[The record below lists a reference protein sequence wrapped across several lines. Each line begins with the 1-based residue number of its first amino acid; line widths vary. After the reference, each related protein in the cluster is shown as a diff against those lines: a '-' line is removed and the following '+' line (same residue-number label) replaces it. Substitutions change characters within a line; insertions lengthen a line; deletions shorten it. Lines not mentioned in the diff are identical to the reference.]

1 MGWATTQAGRYG
13 GVLSDAL
20 LQVQVASQA
29 LAGTTAGTAQHYV
42 ALARYNAASAW
53 LTEAYLTRERLELE
67 RLARD
72 DGGA

>member
-13 GVLSDAL
+13 DVLSDAL

-29 LAGTTAGTAQHYV
+29 LASATAGTAAYWV
-42 ALARYNAASAW
+42 AKARYEAASAW
-53 LTEAYLTRERLELE
+53 LTEAYTTRERLELE
-67 RLARD
+67 RLVRD